1 MARVPLLLALL
12 TFLTFFGGGF
22 TILTSFLVVG
32 GLGSAVAFAD
42 SLAIVLSV
50 LVILPLSKRLFTA
63 IGLDED
69 PSRKLAVLAG
79 ITSVAVFY
87 LTIPRICGGCAP

>member
-1 MARVPLLLALL
+1 MARVFLLLALL

-22 TILTSFLVVG
+22 IILTSFLVVG
-32 GLGSAVAFAD
+32 GLGSAIAFAD

-69 PSRKLAVLAG
+69 SSRKLAILTGMA
-79 ITSVAVFY
+79 SVVVFY
-87 LTIPRICGGCAP
+87 LTIPGACGGCHP

>member
-1 MARVPLLLALL
+1 MARVLLLLALL

-22 TILTSFLVVG
+22 IILTSFLVVG
-32 GLGSAVAFAD
+32 GLGSVIAFAD
-42 SLAIVLSV
+42 SLAIVLSL

-69 PSRKLAVLAG
+69 SSRKLAILTGMA
-79 ITSVAVFY
+79 SVVVFY
-87 LTIPRICGGCAP
+87 LTIPGACGGCHP